1 MKYDDLE
8 KLNNL
13 REKGA
18 ITEEEYQREKEKI
31 LNGSSFF
38 KTNDLM
44 GMDLNSYCTL
54 MHLSQFFGVI
64 LPVVGYIVPVGL
76 WFMNREKYPQ
86 VEHHGIIILN
96 WMLSFLVYFG
106 ISLVLS
112 LLLVGVPLLI
122 ILSILNVAFII
133 IGAIQAKS
141 GMVWRYPLSLVF
153 FRNNRFF

>member
-31 LNGSSFF
+31 LNGSSFL
-38 KTNDLM
+38 KTDDLF

-64 LPVVGYIVPVGL
+64 IPVIGYIVPLGL
-76 WFMNREKYPQ
+76 WLKNRDKYPQ
-86 VEHHGIIILN
+86 VEHHGIVIIN
-96 WMLSFLVYFG
+96 WLLSFLIYAAVFFILRIIYIGFP
-106 ISLVLS
+106 
-112 LLLVGVPLLI
+112 LLVM
-122 ILSILNVAFII
+122 LSILNVAFII
-133 IGAIQAKS
+133 IGAIKAHS
-141 GMVWRYPLSLVF
+141 GIVWRYPLSLEL
-153 FRNNRFF
+153 FRKFRLF